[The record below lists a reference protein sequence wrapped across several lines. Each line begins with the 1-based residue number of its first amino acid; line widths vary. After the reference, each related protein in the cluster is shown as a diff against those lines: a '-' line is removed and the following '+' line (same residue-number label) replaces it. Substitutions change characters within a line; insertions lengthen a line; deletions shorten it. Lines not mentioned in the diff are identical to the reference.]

1 MPVGTPISATED
13 ELAQV
18 RYDDHGLVPAIA
30 QELGTGD
37 VLMVAWMTADTLRQT
52 LETGRMTYWSRS
64 RQEVWVKG
72 ETSGERQWV
81 RSAHY
86 DCDGDVLLFKVEQE
100 GGGACHTGNH
110 TCFFRAFGPGGA
122 GGVPR
127 NHSAA
132 SDS

>member
-1 MPVGTPISATED
+1 LLLDMPTATPITPTPEQ
-13 ELAQV
+13 LAAV
-18 RYDDHGLVPAIA
+18 RYDADGLVPVVC
-30 QELGTGD
+30 QEHGSGD

-81 RSAHY
+81 REGAY

-110 TCFFRAFGPGGA
+110 SCFFRAFGPQA
-122 GGVPR
+122 
-127 NHSAA
+127 
-132 SDS
+132 